1 MRLALTRKLAL
12 TSSPATGAAL
22 EFMERHWADLTL
34 FDGPQFQM
42 FVSLAVRG
50 DVLHAVKEYKRLYR
64 DASVRE
70 GKFAVMAARIRA
82 RQS

>member
-1 MRLALTRKLAL
+1 
-12 TSSPATGAAL
+12 
-22 EFMERHWADLTL
+22 
-34 FDGPQFQM
+34 M

-50 DVLHAVKEYKRLYR
+50 DVLHAVKEYKRLYP

-82 RQS
+82 RQSQSAERLTG